1 MNNDHI
7 FRTILI
13 AGLILVVPVGIYH
26 RLKAHKSGERLDRRQ
41 EGRLILFT
49 LRPVALF
56 RMISLVM
63 YVIDFKLMQWS
74 SMPMPVTLR
83 WSGVVLG
90 IFSGILLISTFRYLG
105 SNLTD
110 TVVTRT
116 NHMLLTTG
124 PYRFVRH
131 PFYLAFTGV
140 VIADSIVMANWFMG
154 LTGGVCVVL
163 LVLRTRI
170 EEMKL
175 IERFG
180 DDYREYMMSTGRFFP
195 RLR

>member
-90 IFSGILLISTFRYLG
+90 IFSGILLISTFRSLG